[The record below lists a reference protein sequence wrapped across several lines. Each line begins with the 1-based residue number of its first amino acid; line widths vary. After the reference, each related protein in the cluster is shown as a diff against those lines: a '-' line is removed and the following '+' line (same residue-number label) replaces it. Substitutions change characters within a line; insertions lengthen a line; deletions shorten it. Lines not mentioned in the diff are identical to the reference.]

1 LKQSQIKEDQCENP
15 EVAIYLEQQQQQLQQ
30 LQWQQKSQPQE
41 EL

>member
-15 EVAIYLEQQQQQLQQ
+15 EVAIYLEQQQQLQQ